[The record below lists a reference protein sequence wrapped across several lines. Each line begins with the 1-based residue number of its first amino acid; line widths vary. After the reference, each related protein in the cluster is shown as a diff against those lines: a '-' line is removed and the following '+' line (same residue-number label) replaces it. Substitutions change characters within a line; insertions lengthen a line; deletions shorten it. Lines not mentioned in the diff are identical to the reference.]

1 MIKIFLIVTVNLWY
15 ICLSLV
21 GFQGTSEQFQDTSEE
36 ELFHIRGRGFFVDR
50 DSWSKLGLVAVTRL
64 LQEASDR
71 HGNSSQKDLTME
83 S

>member
-36 ELFHIRGRGFFVDR
+36 ELFHVRGRGFL
-50 DSWSKLGLVAVTRL
+50 WAGI
-64 LQEASDR
+64 
-71 HGNSSQKDLTME
+71 HGVS
-83 S
+83 